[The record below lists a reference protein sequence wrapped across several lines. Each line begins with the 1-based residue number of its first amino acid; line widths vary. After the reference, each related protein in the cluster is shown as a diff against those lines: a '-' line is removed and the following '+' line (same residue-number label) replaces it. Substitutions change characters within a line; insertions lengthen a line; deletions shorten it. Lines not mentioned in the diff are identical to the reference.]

1 MSPLALFILA
11 LVVLFPIGWIIGESK
26 NKPMVRRVCGI
37 GAFVFA
43 LLVGVIVG
51 LLQRLQYN
59 ADYSFSSKELFEQ
72 TVLSL
77 KNEKTDE
84 VLKQYEKLSEV
95 YSPTYE
101 NRANF
106 DEVVNAAAE
115 SLKKEASIL
124 DDETKEAAQD
134 VTPNH

>member
-1 MSPLALFILA
+1 
-11 LVVLFPIGWIIGESK
+11 
-26 NKPMVRRVCGI
+26 MVRRVCGI

-51 LLQRLQYN
+51 VLQRLQYN
-59 ADYSFSSKELFEQ
+59 ADYGFSSKELFEQ

-77 KNEKTDE
+77 KNGKTDE
-84 VLKQYEKLSEV
+84 VLKEYEKLSEV

-115 SLKKEASIL
+115 SLKEEASIL

-134 VTPNH
+134 VTPNR

>member
-1 MSPLALFILA
+1 M
-11 LVVLFPIGWIIGESK
+11 
-26 NKPMVRRVCGI
+26 
-37 GAFVFA
+37 FA

-59 ADYSFSSKELFEQ
+59 ADYGFSSKELFEQ
-72 TVLSL
+72 TVISL
-77 KNEKTDE
+77 KNGKTDE
-84 VLKQYEKLSEV
+84 VLKEYEKLLEV

-115 SLKKEASIL
+115 SLKVEAL
-124 DDETKEAAQD
+124 NDETKEAEQ
-134 VTPNH
+134 